1 MIISDTDSI
10 FEDVTSTSRNA
21 LCVACKGSRM
31 YCGKRS
37 CPVLLRFYS
46 SVRTEPLL
54 DTLNLEGSS
63 PPSIFV
69 GRMGWPKVYVGP
81 MVPPIRGDTSLLDS
95 PERWGKATIED
106 IINYR
111 MQLVRGM
118 YRTHV
123 EDVITGGRIVDLT
136 REIALCSSPTDAET
150 HFSRRPRSRLVLSDS
165 VQPMGPSAPLRKLDL
180 DTLKIDRRLDKAY
193 SDGDLKA
200 KDAVI
205 SLFDQSVSVTKVQ
218 RAFSAGAF
226 GIEKNRRFVPTRWS
240 ITAVDDIIGKNLR
253 EDVKKHPLINEFRV
267 YESFRLDN
275 RWIVLMMPMSWKYEL
290 MEAWYP
296 DTVWNPRGK
305 RIVILSDSEGYEG
318 RSTYAEIGGCY
329 YAARLAVGEHLDE
342 TRRQARTVILREAHP
357 GYILPVGVWNVREN
371 VRNALA
377 QRPFKFDT
385 LRGALVHVG
394 KRMSIPVKRW
404 IKNSS
409 LLKDALYQRRLED
422 FVMS

>member
-1 MIISDTDSI
+1 
-10 FEDVTSTSRNA
+10 
-21 LCVACKGSRM
+21 M

-54 DTLNLEGSS
+54 DTLNIEGSS
-63 PPSIFV
+63 PPSVFV

-95 PERWGKATIED
+95 PERWGGATIED

-111 MQLVRGM
+111 VQLVRGM

-123 EDVITGGRIVDLT
+123 EDVSTGGRIVDLT
-136 REIALCSSPTDAET
+136 REIALCESPTDAET
-150 HFSRRPRSRLVLSDS
+150 YFSRRPRSRLVLSDS

-200 KDAVI
+200 KDAVL
-205 SLFDQSVSVTKVQ
+205 SLFDQEVSVTKVQ

-226 GIEKNRRFVPTRWS
+226 GIKKNRRFVPTRWS
-240 ITAVDDIIGKNLR
+240 ITAVDDIVGKNLR
-253 EDVKKHPLINEFRV
+253 EEVKEHPLINEFRI

-296 DTVWNPRGK
+296 DTVWNPRGR
-305 RIVILSDSEGYEG
+305 RIVILSDCEGYKG

-329 YAARLAVGEHLDE
+329 YAARLAVGEHLNK

-371 VRNALA
+371 VRNALS
-377 QRPFKFDT
+377 QRPYEFDT
-385 LRGALVHVG
+385 LREALTHVG

-409 LLKDALYQRRLED
+409 LLKDALYQRKLED

>member
-1 MIISDTDSI
+1 MVISDLDAI
-10 FEDVTSTSRNA
+10 FEDVTTSKRNA

-46 SVRTEPLL
+46 SVRTEPLI

-81 MVPPIRGDTSLLDS
+81 MVPPIQGDTSLLDA
-95 PERWGKATIED
+95 PERWGEATIED

-123 EDVITGGRIVDLT
+123 MDVDSGGRIVDLT
-136 REIALCSSPTDAET
+136 REIALCSGPTDAET
-150 HFSRRPRSRLVLSDS
+150 HFTRRPRNQLVLNDS
-165 VQPMGPSAPLRKLDL
+165 VQPMGPSAPLKKLDL
-180 DTLKIDRRLDKAY
+180 DSLKIDRKLDRAY

-205 SLFDQSVSVTKVQ
+205 SLYDQEVSVTRVQ

-226 GIEKNRRFVPTRWS
+226 GIEKNRRLVPTRWS
-240 ITAVDDIIGKNLR
+240 ITAVDDIVGKDLR
-253 EDVKKHPLINEFRV
+253 EEVKNYSLINDFRI

-296 DTVWNPRGK
+296 ETVWNPRGK
-305 RIVILSDSEGYEG
+305 RIVILSDSEGYKG

-329 YAARLAVGEHLDE
+329 YAARLAVGEHLNRI
-342 TRRQARTVILREAHP
+342 RRQARTVVLREAHP

-371 VRNALA
+371 VRNALSHE
-377 QRPFKFDT
+377 PFKFGT
-385 LRGALVHVG
+385 LREALAHIG
-394 KRMSIPVKRW
+394 ERMSIPVKRW